1 MKSMNES
8 IDVMNKT
15 LVCIEELMKDV
26 STQLQRLEGING
38 PQVEDVFGK
47 PKERKKV
54 ISNDTRKK
62 KREFDDIHISLLE
75 AFEILSMKD
84 YHKPLKPTLL
94 PLPILNTWNMN
105 ECCAFDQKLGH
116 KIDNCFRLKHEI
128 QDLIDG

>member
-47 PKERKKV
+47 PK
-54 ISNDTRKK
+54 
-62 KREFDDIHISLLE
+62 
-75 AFEILSMKD
+75 
-84 YHKPLKPTLL
+84 
-94 PLPILNTWNMN
+94 
-105 ECCAFDQKLGH
+105 
-116 KIDNCFRLKHEI
+116 
-128 QDLIDG
+128 